1 MRPTA
6 VSEMPPGAF
15 DARVTAWLQAWRD
28 GDDAA
33 IERVMGDV
41 YAELR
46 RLAAHYLR
54 GESQAKTLQPTALVH
69 EAYMRMAASRDFDW
83 QARSQFVG
91 VMAQMMRRILVD
103 HARRRRAAKRNAAE
117 TVCLESQGFRTGV
130 LDVLTVDEA
139 LQRLALEYPR
149 QAAGVEL
156 RFFGELSTPEIART
170 LNVSSATVER
180 DWRFARAWLHGEL
193 SHA

>member
-1 MRPTA
+1 
-6 VSEMPPGAF
+6 
-15 DARVTAWLQAWRD
+15 
-28 GDDAA
+28 
-33 IERVMGDV
+33 MGDV

-54 GESQAKTLQPTALVH
+54 GESEARTLQPTALVH
-69 EAYMRMAASRDFDW
+69 EAYVRMVASRDFDW

-103 HARRRRAAKRNAAE
+103 HARRRRAAKRTADD
-117 TVCLESQGFRTGV
+117 TIFLEAQGFGGV
-130 LDVLTVDEA
+130 LDVLTVDDA
-139 LQRLALEYPR
+139 LKRLALEHPR

-156 RFFGELSTPEIART
+156 RFFGELTTPEIAKT
-170 LNVSSATVER
+170 LNISPATAER

-193 SHA
+193 AHP